1 MLQMELILAY
11 DRLDEVSQIFKEYTD
26 MIMSQNDEV
35 RDVLKSQHFEDELA
49 DINKKYGLP
58 AGRLYF
64 AVVNEHIAGCSGLTR
79 NDDEF
84 CEIKRLYVRPEFRG
98 QQIGRELMD
107 QIIEDAKQIGYKYMR
122 LDTFPFMQTAI
133 KMYEQ
138 YGFYC
143 IDRYNDNPAK
153 SAVFMQLDL

>member
-64 AVVNEHIAGCSGLTR
+64 AVVN
-79 NDDEF
+79 
-84 CEIKRLYVRPEFRG
+84 
-98 QQIGRELMD
+98 
-107 QIIEDAKQIGYKYMR
+107 
-122 LDTFPFMQTAI
+122 
-133 KMYEQ
+133 
-138 YGFYC
+138 
-143 IDRYNDNPAK
+143 
-153 SAVFMQLDL
+153 

>member
-1 MLQMELILAY
+1 
-11 DRLDEVSQIFKEYTD
+11 
-26 MIMSQNDEV
+26 
-35 RDVLKSQHFEDELA
+35 
-49 DINKKYGLP
+49 
-58 AGRLYF
+58 
-64 AVVNEHIAGCSGLTR
+64 
-79 NDDEF
+79 
-84 CEIKRLYVRPEFRG
+84 
-98 QQIGRELMD
+98 MD